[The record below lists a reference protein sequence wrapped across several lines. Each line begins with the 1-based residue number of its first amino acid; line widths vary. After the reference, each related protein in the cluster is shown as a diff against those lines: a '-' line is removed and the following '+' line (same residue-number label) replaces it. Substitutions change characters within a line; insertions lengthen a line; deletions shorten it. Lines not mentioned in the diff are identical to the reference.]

1 MAENTTP
8 IPGDILFTDRGLYKH
23 YGVYIGHGQVIHFAG
38 PVGHET
44 EAHLADIIQTSIK
57 DFLRGDELYI
67 ERYPDYFKYKPFEP
81 KEVINRAKSRLGME
95 KGKYNLA
102 DYNCEH
108 FANWC
113 KYGVEFSSQVEQV
126 AAAIVKITG
135 PVLKF
140 LYWLSS
146 TPNDTTYP
154 AEKIVDSVGL
164 EDILRFFKEYNRLK
178 LLRSDSNLLPIVIK
192 EQFDENFSVIG
203 CLFNKSTKEI
213 INGNTFIWQTEH
225 LEDDLVK
232 IFGDHDMI
240 ILQ

>member
-8 IPGDILFTDRGLYKH
+8 LPGDILFTDRGLYKH
-23 YGVYIGHGQVIHFAG
+23 YGVYIGRGQVIHFAG
-38 PVGHET
+38 PAGHET
-44 EAHLADIIQTSIK
+44 EAPLADIIQTSIK

-113 KYGVEFSSQVEQV
+113 KYGVKFSSQVEQV
-126 AAAIVKITG
+126 ATAIVKISG

-140 LYWLSS
+140 LYWPSAPIS
-146 TPNDTTYP
+146 IN
-154 AEKIVDSVGL
+154 KIVSPSVGL
-164 EDILRFFKEYNRLK
+164 EDIVRFFKEKTLLK
-178 LLRSDSNLLPIVIK
+178 LLRSNPDLLPIVIK
-192 EQFDENFSVIG
+192 EETDDRTFIFG
-203 CLFNKSTKEI
+203 CIFNKKTEEALAENSI
-213 INGNTFIWQTEH
+213 VWQAS
-225 LEDDLVK
+225 LLQDDLQK
-232 IFGDHDMI
+232 TFGDKDMI
-240 ILQ
+240 ILK